1 MSCRMVTTLLLCSV
15 YAAAIAA
22 DDPAPRTDPPPAPS
36 LELLE
41 FLADFDRIDPETLE
55 LLDYHARR
63 DLQQAAPEPPPGQE
77 LNHDDD

>member
-1 MSCRMVTTLLLCSV
+1 MSGRIVTTLLLCGLNAV
-15 YAAAIAA
+15 AVAA
-22 DDPAPRTDPPPAPS
+22 DDPASRTDPPPAPS

-41 FLADFDRIDPETLE
+41 FLADFGRIDPETLE

>member
-1 MSCRMVTTLLLCSV
+1 MSGRILTTLLLCGLGV
-15 YAAAIAA
+15 APVAA
-22 DDPAPRTDPPPAPS
+22 DDPASRADPPPAPS

-63 DLQQAAPEPPPGQE
+63 DLRQSDPDHPPGQE
-77 LNHDDD
+77 LNHDD